1 MEHSKKVDKAIND
14 KNMKF
19 VKKLLK
25 KNPITFNSS
34 IRSST
39 DCVITI
45 TNIRKYKNLW
55 FHKDNDKFVYD
66 IQIYKFVYEVD
77 VIVNITYLAHSYYSN
92 VRRLNRSV
100 RSYRI
105 ESLIREELCYFN
117 IEDICISKISYE

>member
-25 KNPITFNSS
+25 KNPITFNGN

-45 TNIRKYKNLW
+45 TNVRKYKNLW
-55 FHKDNDKFVYD
+55 SNKDNN
-66 IQIYKFVYEVD
+66 KFVYEVD
-77 VIVNITYLAHSYYSN
+77 VIVNITYLTPSYYSN
-92 VRRLNRSV
+92 TRRLNQSV
-100 RSYRI
+100 RSYRT